1 MRLQGTK
8 KRQQA
13 AVSGLPEKQD
23 GSQRAH
29 RDSVAAILSTAH
41 QLAPLVS
48 PSNGSSSAQNLPAA
62 EQEQSTPP
70 WPFGNG
76 MPAAQNLQTAVMAAA
91 AEEHGTGRAACNNT
105 SGRLASSLADGN
117 AAEPL
122 SSKDIDPGVF
132 HAVCSSA
139 AVSMGG
145 ALLSDGSAEASKPT
159 RLHNREPQSMSS
171 SACSAALLL
180 EAGSAPCAE
189 KHSISADEDGQIGS
203 RLQLQGVPAAIGS
216 HTRFDSDDGLP
227 LTAPVLEDSEV
238 IAQLDFEADAH
249 GHLVISFSGR
259 SMAPELADS
268 SWGNR
273 APSAADGRE
282 DGAGSRRQ
290 AGPRQQEYLPKI
302 PKHWCAPELCR
313 YTKPAVFSPVQ
324 CLASG
329 VGCRVY
335 NVCFPYARLQA
346 LKLVL
351 PDLCCC
357 VCMNRWKTQCKAMLK
372 DQV

>member
-1 MRLQGTK
+1 
-8 KRQQA
+8 
-13 AVSGLPEKQD
+13 
-23 GSQRAH
+23 
-29 RDSVAAILSTAH
+29 
-41 QLAPLVS
+41 
-48 PSNGSSSAQNLPAA
+48 
-62 EQEQSTPP
+62 
-70 WPFGNG
+70 
-76 MPAAQNLQTAVMAAA
+76 MAAA

-335 NVCFPYARLQA
+335 IVCFPYARLQA